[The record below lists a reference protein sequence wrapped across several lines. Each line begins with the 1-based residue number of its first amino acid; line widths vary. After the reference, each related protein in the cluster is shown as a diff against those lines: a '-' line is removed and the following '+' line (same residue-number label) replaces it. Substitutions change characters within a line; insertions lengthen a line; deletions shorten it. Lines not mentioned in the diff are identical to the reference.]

1 MSNLTLSR
9 NEILINLIRERF
21 EEKGYAQVSGN
32 NKFGYLGGNQNHFI
46 VSRENGSDTKIPI
59 DKIISAIE
67 AVRKENAVYNQGP
80 SALRKYGITHI
91 NSPIWAILHLLTINE
106 IIAD

>member
-46 VSRENGSDTKIPI
+46 VW
-59 DKIISAIE
+59 
-67 AVRKENAVYNQGP
+67 KENAVYNQGP